1 MPEMDYSVL
10 NAISDA
16 RKGQVV
22 TPEKAVLTY
31 SVCGPD
37 DGACGWEGWL
47 LEGTAIRR
55 PSSKGPDIDV
65 FLPTAD
71 LQICP
76 NCKKTLYRT
85 DSRFTF
91 YFGEALEN

>member
-1 MPEMDYSVL
+1 MDYVVL
-10 NAISDA
+10 NAIADA

-22 TPEKAVLTY
+22 VPEKIVLTY
-31 SVCGPD
+31 SICGPD

-47 LEGTAIRR
+47 LEATAIRR

-65 FLPTAD
+65 FLPTVD

-76 NCKKTLYRT
+76 SCRRTLYRT
-85 DSRFTF
+85 DNKYEFL
-91 YFGEALEN
+91 FGEALGE